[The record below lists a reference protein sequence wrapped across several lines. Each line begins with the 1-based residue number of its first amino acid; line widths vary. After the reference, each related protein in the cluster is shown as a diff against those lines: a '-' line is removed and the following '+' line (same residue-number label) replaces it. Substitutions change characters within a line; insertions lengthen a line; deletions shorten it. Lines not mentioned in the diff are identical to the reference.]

1 MVVYCYMKLDTI
13 LTKRLFEHWSSYD
26 LVYEW
31 EDVLKESFT
40 CLLEDER
47 KILYNKYFKRIP
59 LLPQLVQTSKLAF
72 KFEMSPVVKYRADNK
87 INIIPCIIDYY
98 LPDKHLS
105 DFISS
110 YIRNKIICISSK
122 EVYDYLVEKG
132 VNKKLNLVHLP
143 LSISDKYKIT
153 KNTKFEKKYD
163 LVLMGRQNPILKGFL
178 DSYIKDHNDFYYV
191 YREQRGNE
199 FLYYTSRGEC
209 LGDINTREKYI
220 DLMRQAKCGLY
231 ATPGIDGGEART
243 NGFSQVTPRFLELIA
258 CGCHIIAR
266 YKRNSDTEYF
276 QINKFSES
284 IDDYESFE
292 RALDYARNNPVDM
305 NKCSI
310 YLENHYTSSRANLLS
325 QIIKEL

>member
-1 MVVYCYMKLDTI
+1 MKLDSI
-13 LTKRLFEHWSSYD
+13 LTKRSFEHWPSYD

-31 EDVLKESFT
+31 EDVLKECFT

-72 KFEMSPVVKYRADNK
+72 KFEISPVVKYRADNK
-87 INIIPCIIDYY
+87 FNIIPCIIDYY
-98 LPDKHLS
+98 LTDKHLS

-132 VNKKLNLVHLP
+132 VNRKLNLVHLP

-153 KNTKFEKKYD
+153 KNTRFEKKYD

-178 DSYIKDHNDFYYV
+178 DSYIKDHDDFYYV
-191 YREQRGNE
+191 YREQKGIE

-266 YKRNSDTEYF
+266 YKRNLDTEFY
-276 QINKFSES
+276 QINKFTES

-305 NKCSI
+305 DKYSI

-325 QIIKEL
+325 QIIKDL